1 MEKSCE
7 TCRYDLGGG
16 RYNCRLNVEQ
26 ECRDGEGYELWEP
39 NDKYKPPRPK
49 KVLIDEIELLERL
62 DMLRKTLYTIGGDN
76 CERRAAGV
84 AEAIREVNAMPP
96 EWIGMTWVSVDRK
109 MKPMKDEEVLVVTKT
124 KKGFRAVDKGYYDHE
139 SARWVHR
146 GVSEVTHWMQMPE
159 LPVEGD

>member
-49 KVLIDEIELLERL
+49 RVLIDEIELREKLEALIDQRYEAHFYE
-62 DMLRKTLYTIGGDN
+62 K
-76 CERRAAGV
+76 AAGAADALHEVLV
-84 AEAIREVNAMPP
+84 APVCWE
-96 EWIGMTWVSVDRK
+96 GMTWVSVDR
-109 MKPMKDEEVLVVTKT
+109 MKPMKGEEVLVVTKT
-124 KKGFRAVDKGYYDHE
+124 KKGFRAVDKGYYDRE

-146 GVSEVTHWMQMPE
+146 GVSEVTHWMPIPE
-159 LPVEGD
+159 LPVEEE